1 MKPFRKYFSLLG
13 ALLGIFLPLF
23 LGLIGGFDRSSFSE
37 YYFTDAKL
45 FFIVSLT
52 IISFSFFSLSKTWF
66 VPAISLLVLTYF
78 DYHNYNAIHQFASHI
93 FFASSIYLTLRDK
106 RFRVLGYLMLLTIPI
121 LSFSIY
127 YFELISVLLISI
139 FHLFYMRLI
148 LKTKK
153 L

>member
-1 MKPFRKYFSLLG
+1 MKPLQKYFSLLG
-13 ALLGIFLPLF
+13 TLLGLFLPLF
-23 LGLIGGFDRSSFSE
+23 LGLIAGFDKPSFSS
-37 YYFTDAKL
+37 YYLTDAKL

-52 IISFSFFSLSKTWF
+52 IISLSFVTLSKTWF
-66 VPAISLLVLTYF
+66 IPCISLLVLTYF
-78 DYHNYNAIHQFASHI
+78 NCHDYNEIHQFAAHL
-93 FFASSIYLTLRDK
+93 FFASSTYLILKDK
-106 RFRVLGYLMLLTIPI
+106 RFRGFGFLILLATPI
-121 LSFSIY
+121 VFFSIY

>member
-1 MKPFRKYFSLLG
+1 MKPFQKYFSLLG
-13 ALLGIFLPLF
+13 TLLGIFLPLF
-23 LGLIGGFDRSSFSE
+23 LGLIGGFNKSSFSE

-52 IISFSFFSLSKTWF
+52 LISFSFISLSKTWF

-78 DYHNYNAIHQFASHI
+78 NHQTYSEIHQFAAHI
-93 FFASSIYLTLRDK
+93 FFASSIYLILRDK
-106 RFRVLGYLMLLTIPI
+106 RFRGIGYLMLLTTPI
-121 LSFSIY
+121 VFFSIY

-148 LKTKK
+148 FKTKK